1 MSLHYKYVVYTKPK
15 ICTTFKVSFKY
26 FYQFILQKWMPEDFT
41 NMFSMDYSR
50 IFSGR
55 QLSLK
60 GTIIR
65 KELRP
70 EGSAMIFFT
79 KALECSSL

>member
-1 MSLHYKYVVYTKPK
+1 MV
-15 ICTTFKVSFKY
+15 KVPLKNFCRL
-26 FYQFILQKWMPEDFT
+26 ILQKWMPEDFT
-41 NMFSMDYSR
+41 NTFSMDYSR

-55 QLSLK
+55 QLSLR

-70 EGSAMIFFT
+70 EGLAMIFFT